1 MSSGAAG
8 KRSALAYDG
17 SVVPECRSRRVIDGT
32 LTARDSRRAAQRRTM
47 QPDGRAVA
55 LAADAGRG
63 FREDCARVSP
73 TACSSQAGWQSTS
86 PTCVTSFNA
95 IGHDVTVMAPRG
107 DVGGLEKSDGY
118 YGIGRT
124 ITIPGN
130 GSKMR
135 LTFDVTLYADVKSI
149 MRRERFDI
157 VHLHEP
163 LMPVLPYMV
172 LLNSKAVN
180 VATFHAYSG
189 SQPWYTA
196 LKPYM
201 SFVLTRLD
209 ARIAVSRTRPRFRQ
223 QVLRGRVRRHPER
236 DRCRPLRRARRAV
249 SLGERRHAPD
259 PLRGTVRGVA
269 QGIPLPDPGDAPGSA
284 AVPECETGRDRLG
297 PPREVPNLMERYGVD
312 NVEFQGFVSQED
324 KARYYASAD
333 VCCVPSTGNESFG
346 YVIVEP
352 MAAGRPVVATNIP
365 GYASVPHLDKN
376 AVLVEPRDPQALAL
390 ASCGCSPIAT
400 CGTIVRSGTGFGP
413 AIRLAASG
421 AAGDRVP
428 IARRRPAAVHA
439 PWRQRSHVEHS

>member
-1 MSSGAAG
+1 M
-8 KRSALAYDG
+8 KIAL
-17 SVVPECRSRRVIDGT
+17 
-32 LTARDSRRAAQRRTM
+32 
-47 QPDGRAVA
+47 
-55 LAADAGRG
+55 
-63 FREDCARVSP
+63 VSP
-73 TACSSQAGWQSTS
+73 YSMQQPGGVAEHVAHLRDEYRR
-86 PTCVTSFNA
+86 
-95 IGHDVTVMAPRG
+95 IGHEVTVMAPRG
-107 DVGGLEKSDGY
+107 DVGGLEKSEGY

-172 LLNSKAVN
+172 LLNSRAVN

-189 SQPWYTA
+189 SQPWYSA

-209 ARIAVSRTRPRFRQ
+209 ARIAVSAPARDFVSKYFEGQYEVIPNGIDVSRYGDHVEPFPWAQDGTPRILFVGRFEESRKGFRYLIRAMPLVRQ
-223 QVLRGRVRRHPER
+223 QFPNAKLIVIGSGRPEKF
-236 DRCRPLRRARRAV
+236 L
-249 SLGERRHAPD
+249 
-259 PLRGTVRGVA
+259 
-269 QGIPLPDPGDAPGSA
+269 
-284 AVPECETGRDRLG
+284 
-297 PPREVPNLMERYGVD
+297 NLMERYGVD
-312 NVEFQGFVSQED
+312 EVEFRGFVSQED

-365 GYASVPHLDKN
+365 GYASVATNGEN
-376 AVLVEPRDPQALAL
+376 AILVEPRDPQALAL
-390 ASCGCSPIAT
+390 GL
-400 CGTIVRSGTGFGP
+400 VRVL
-413 AIRLAASG
+413 ADRDLRERLS
-421 AAGDRVP
+421 AAGPVSAKQYDWPQVAQRV
-428 IARRRPAAVHA
+428 IDVYRKAAAAAVHA
-439 PWRQRSHVEHS
+439 PWRQRSQE